1 MGRYTISEFG
11 SLVAE
16 KKIKGYTT
24 LPQKTFDALENFL
37 LNSRGKDADALEL
50 MAVSARKGIGKVITA
65 KNYVGTL
72 VMTDGSTIEI
82 LPKVYSA
89 ISDDASGTKAKKLLL
104 DMLKTL
110 RDSPFKNL
118 QTANVDVERMSIFE
132 VFIRMFIHEIFSIV
146 KRGLKCGYE
155 TVEENGAFFK
165 GKMNFS
171 QQMRCNLTHKER
183 CFVEYDAF
191 QVNRPENRLIKA
203 ALQYLYPRSASSKNR
218 NDIKTLLAAFAD
230 VEASGDY
237 RGDFGQ
243 YIPDRNTKD
252 YTNALQWCRVFLEG
266 KSFTS
271 FAGSEVAAALLY
283 PMEKLFESYVAELVK
298 RELNG
303 SAFTVSIQ
311 DKQRCLFD
319 QAKKKFPIKPDI
331 VLTRK
336 SDKAVFILD
345 TKWKIL
351 AGNNGGISQADMY
364 QMIVYQKKYG
374 ADHATLIYPGTE
386 RGISAGDTDFRSKDG
401 DWVRIRFVD
410 LFDAQNSIEQLILS
424 L

>member
-1 MGRYTISEFG
+1 MKVYRIPEFG
-11 SLVAE
+11 SFIAE
-16 KKIKGYTT
+16 KELDGYIP

-37 LNSRGKDADALEL
+37 LNSRSRDTDALEL
-50 MAVSARKGIGKVITA
+50 MTISARKGIGKVITA

-72 VMTDGSTIEI
+72 AMKDGAIIEI
-82 LPKVYSA
+82 LPKVWSV
-89 ISDDASGTKAKKLLL
+89 ISDDNSGTKAKKLLL

-118 QTANVDVERMSIFE
+118 QTANVNAEKMSIFE
-132 VFIRMFIHEIFSIV
+132 VFIRMFINEIFSIV

-165 GKMNFS
+165 GKMKFS
-171 QQMRCNLTHKER
+171 QQIRHNIAHKER
-183 CFVEYDAF
+183 CFVEYDTF

-203 ALQYLYPRSASSKNR
+203 TLQYLYPRSASAKNR
-218 NDIKTLLAAFAD
+218 NDIKTLLTAFAD
-230 VEASGDY
+230 VEASRDY
-237 RGDFGQ
+237 KSDFGK
-243 YIPDRNTKD
+243 YILDRNTRD
-252 YTNALQWCRVFLEG
+252 YANALQWCRVFLEG

-271 FAGSEVAAALLY
+271 FAGSEVAVALLF
-283 PMEKLFESYVAELVK
+283 PMETLFESYVAELVK

-319 QAKKKFPIKPDI
+319 QAKEQFPIKPDI

-374 ADHATLIYPGTE
+374 AEHVTLIYPRTDQAVY
-386 RGISAGDTDFRSKDG
+386 AGDTDFRSRDG
-401 DWVRIRFVD
+401 DHIRIRFVD
-410 LFDAQNSIEQLILS
+410 LFDVQKSIEELIDF
-424 L
+424 